1 MLTGVDLFVCASVL
15 FVEGIASEW
24 VSDQRKGLTQGDRS
38 TVRGG
43 STLSGTLE
51 NAAVTPGLIFNVSA
65 LSGQRLL
72 Q

>member
-1 MLTGVDLFVCASVL
+1 MDLFVCASVL

-38 TVRGG
+38 TVGG
-43 STLSGTLE
+43 ALE

>member
-1 MLTGVDLFVCASVL
+1 MGFRPE
-15 FVEGIASEW
+15 EGFNAGRP
-24 VSDQRKGLTQGDRS
+24 QHR
-38 TVRGG
+38 RGA
-43 STLSGTLE
+43 LE